1 MTEYCNSCNELKRLE
16 LELPKAKE
24 LVFDCDGT
32 LLDTMPMYY
41 ESWRLTCDELKLIFP
56 IERFYAEAGAPVS
69 DIFQRLIDEQKPKS
83 SNNHKL
89 TASYCESVKRRY
101 HSQIE
106 DGGMKA
112 GMIDVV
118 VDIARRY
125 HGKIKMAVASS
136 GWRDHVV
143 EGLERNGILHLFD
156 AVVTAEE
163 VEKPKP
169 FPDIFLLAAERI
181 GVEPRDCVG
190 FEDADLGMQGLERAG
205 FAYACDVRNMYMY
218 PRNVEKRLESA

>member
-1 MTEYCNSCNELKRLE
+1 MTTNPSCQETQRLSFF
-16 LELPKAKE
+16 LTNAKG
-24 LVFDCDGT
+24 LIFDCDGT
-32 LLDTMPMYY
+32 LLDTMPLYFQ
-41 ESWRLTCDELKLIFP
+41 SWQLACTELSLPFTID
-56 IERFYAEAGAPVS
+56 RFYSLAGMPVA
-69 DIFQRLIDEQKPKS
+69 DIFQKLIDE
-83 SNNHKL
+83 NNSDF
-89 TASYCESVKRRY
+89 TASHCEAVKRR
-101 HSQIE
+101 HHASIKE
-106 DGGMKA
+106 KPLP
-112 GMIDVV
+112 IDTV

-125 HGKIKMAVASS
+125 HGKVKMAVASS

-169 FPDIFLLAAERI
+169 FPDIFLLAAKRI

-218 PRNVEKRLESA
+218 PRNVEKRLESARGEASLPN

>member
-1 MTEYCNSCNELKRLE
+1 MTEYYNSCNELKRLE
-16 LELPKAKE
+16 LELPKAKG

-41 ESWRLTCDELKLIFP
+41 ESWRLACDELKLIFP

-69 DIFQRLIDEQKPKS
+69 DIFQKLIDEQKPKS

-118 VDIARRY
+118 VDVARRY

-136 GWRDHVV
+136 GWRDHVIK
-143 EGLERNGILHLFD
+143 GLERNGILHLFD
-156 AVVTAEE
+156 TIVTADDDA
-163 VEKPKP
+163 VKRPKP
-169 FPDIFLLAAERI
+169 FPDIFLVAAERI
-181 GVEPRDCVG
+181 GVDPKMCIG
-190 FEDADLGMQGLERAG
+190 FEDADFGINGLKSAG
-205 FAYACDVRNMYMY
+205 FSYACDVRKLQRY
-218 PRNVEKRLESA
+218 PHR